1 MDKKR
6 SVIFFF
12 IIERCLCIFEIFL
25 IVKLYVYVFILM
37 FIFLLVK
44 YLVKNVFVFVG
55 RGKFSFFRDDFML
68 FSFVLVKVFSIILV
82 F

>member
-1 MDKKR
+1 MYIWD
-6 SVIFFF
+6 I
-12 IIERCLCIFEIFL
+12 L
-25 IVKLYVYVFILM
+25 IVELYVYVFILM

>member
-1 MDKKR
+1 M
-6 SVIFFF
+6 I
-12 IIERCLCIFEIFL
+12 
-25 IVKLYVYVFILM
+25 VYVFILM

>member
-1 MDKKR
+1 ML
-6 SVIFFF
+6 I
-12 IIERCLCIFEIFL
+12 CLCIFEIFL

>member
-1 MDKKR
+1 MYIWD
-6 SVIFFF
+6 I
-12 IIERCLCIFEIFL
+12 L
-25 IVKLYVYVFILM
+25 IVKYVFILM

>member
-1 MDKKR
+1 MYIWD
-6 SVIFFF
+6 I
-12 IIERCLCIFEIFL
+12 L

-55 RGKFSFFRDDFML
+55 RGKFSFFRDDFMS

>member
-12 IIERCLCIFEIFL
+12 IIERCLFIFEIFL

-68 FSFVLVKVFSIILV
+68 LSFVLVKVFSIILV